1 MSLKLYYAPGACSFV
16 PHFGLEAIQAACGE
30 PFEAQSVRLH
40 KGEQHT
46 PEYLALNPNGQVP
59 VLTVEGR
66 PLTQI
71 TAICDYLD
79 ARFPQAGLLPREPWA
94 RAQAASTLAWLN
106 NTVHPTFTRVFM
118 PARFATDVGAQAQV
132 REFAVG
138 QFRHHLE
145 RIQGWLECAHPWLLG
160 ERPSFID
167 AYVLTLYRWGGLA
180 GIDPAGLPALQAYVS
195 RLAQQPPVAAAM
207 ARERIALETFKPSGA

>member
-1 MSLKLYYAPGACSFV
+1 MSLQLYYAPGACSFV
-16 PHFGLEAIQAACGE
+16 PHFGLEAIQAASGQ
-30 PFEAQSVRLH
+30 PFEARPVRLH
-40 KGEQHT
+40 KGEQLT

-59 VLTVEGR
+59 VLVVDSR

-79 ARFPQAGLLPREPWA
+79 ARFPDAGLLPREPWA
-94 RAQAASTLAWLN
+94 RAQAAATLAWMN

-118 PARFATDVGAQAQV
+118 PARFAAEPEGQAQV
-132 REFAVG
+132 RQLAVT
-138 QFRHHLE
+138 QYRQHLE

-167 AYVLTLYRWGGLA
+167 AYALTLFRWGGLA
-180 GIDPAGLPALQAYVS
+180 GIDPDSLPEFKAFVA
-195 RLAQQPPVAAAM
+195 RLAQQPPVAAAI
-207 ARERIALETFKPSGA
+207 ARERIELNTFKPTTA